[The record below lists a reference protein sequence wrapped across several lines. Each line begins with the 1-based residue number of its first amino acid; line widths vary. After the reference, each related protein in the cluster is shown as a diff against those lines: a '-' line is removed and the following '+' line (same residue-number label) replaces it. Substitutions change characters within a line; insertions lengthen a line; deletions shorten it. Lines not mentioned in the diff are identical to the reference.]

1 MEDKE
6 ISQAVIS
13 RLPRYFRY
21 LGELRDEGVER
32 ISSQELSELMHVTA
46 SQIRQDFNNFGG
58 LQMRPGRMHSSGF
71 TQTEQRILP

>member
-21 LGELRDEGVER
+21 LGELREIGR
-32 ISSQELSELMHVTA
+32 AHV
-46 SQIRQDFNNFGG
+46 
-58 LQMRPGRMHSSGF
+58 
-71 TQTEQRILP
+71 